1 MKQIKIS
8 KISILLYFIKL
19 RFSRIFRSNKI
30 SISMKKNWIKT
41 LSSSPY
47 YNNLLKNNQKF
58 PTMQKILFMEF
69 FDSINTVG
77 IKKEEA
83 LKLAIESE
91 KTRDFSPSING
102 ISIGLS
108 SGTSGNRGVFLTS
121 KKEKAIWVG
130 AILDRV
136 IGFSLKKR
144 KVAFF
149 LRANNNLYQAV
160 KSRLLSFTFFDLKTP
175 IEEHIKKLMGLK
187 ADILVGQPSV
197 LLAIAKSYQLANI
210 KPTFNKIIS
219 VAEVLEDDH
228 KEFFKSIFNC
238 PINQVYQCTEGFL
251 GYTCKK
257 GQLHLNEDFLEIKKK
272 YIDSNKTRF
281 HPIITDY
288 LRTSQPIVKY
298 ELNDI
303 LHEAPNCSCGSKST
317 VIRKIEG
324 RSDDIFRFSKNEK
337 EIIIYPDFI
346 RRAVIL
352 ASDKI
357 LNYSVTLIDKKT
369 ISIYLEVE
377 KISELSEIFNS
388 VKSEIQKLLSK
399 FDIGNI
405 DFVQVDKKLEQLTKF
420 TRIKNEYSKNI

>member
-1 MKQIKIS
+1 MKIS
-8 KISILLYFIKL
+8 KLSILLYFIKL
-19 RFSRIFRSNKI
+19 RFSRVFRSNKI
-30 SISMKKNWIKT
+30 SKSMRKNWIKT

-47 YNNLLKNNQKF
+47 YSDLLKNNQKF
-58 PTMQKILFMEF
+58 PTMQKELFMEF

-83 LKLAIESE
+83 LKLAFESE
-91 KTRDFSPSING
+91 KTRDFSPSIKN

-121 KKEKAIWVG
+121 KVEKAIWVG
-130 AILDRV
+130 AILERV
-136 IGFSLKKR
+136 IGFSQKKR

-160 KSRLLSFTFFDLKTP
+160 KSGLLSFTFFDLKTP
-175 IEEHIKKLMGLK
+175 IEEHIKKLMDLK

-197 LLAIAKSYQLANI
+197 LLAIAKSYQLADI

-272 YIDSNKTRF
+272 YLDSNKTRF
-281 HPIITDY
+281 HPVITDY
-288 LRTSQPIVKY
+288 LRSSQPIVRY

-303 LHEAPNCSCGSKST
+303 LHEGPVCSCGSKST
-317 VIRKIEG
+317 VISKIEG
-324 RSDDIFRFSKNEK
+324 RSDDIFRFLKNGD

-352 ASDKI
+352 ASDQI
-357 LNYSVTLIDKKT
+357 LNYSVTLIDKKI
-369 ISIYLEVE
+369 ISLYLDVE
-377 KISELSEIFNS
+377 KTCELPEIFKS
-388 VKSEIQKLLSK
+388 VKFEIEKLLSE
-399 FDIGNI
+399 FDIGDI
-405 DFVQVDKKLEQLTKF
+405 DFIKANKKLDQLTKF
-420 TRIKNEYSKNI
+420 TRIKNENSKSI

>member
-1 MKQIKIS
+1 MKIS
-8 KISILLYFIKL
+8 KLSILLYFIKL
-19 RFSRIFRSNKI
+19 RFSRVFRSNKI
-30 SISMKKNWIKT
+30 SKSMRKNWIKT
-41 LSSSPY
+41 LTFSPY
-47 YNNLLKNNQKF
+47 YSDLLKKNQKF
-58 PTMQKILFMEF
+58 PTMQKELFMEF

-83 LKLAIESE
+83 MKLAFESE
-91 KTRDFSPSING
+91 KTRDFSPSINN

-108 SGTSGNRGVFLTS
+108 SGTIGNRGVFLTS

-160 KSRLLSFTFFDLKTP
+160 KSGLLSFTFFDLKTP
-175 IEEHIKKLMGLK
+175 IEEHIKTLMDLK

-197 LLAIAKSYQLANI
+197 LLAIAKSYQLTDI

-219 VAEVLEDDH
+219 VAEVLEDDQ

-272 YIDSNKTRF
+272 YLDSNKTRF
-281 HPIITDY
+281 HPVITDY
-288 LRTSQPIVKY
+288 LRCSQPIVRY

-303 LHEAPNCSCGSKST
+303 LHEGPVCSCGSKST
-317 VIRKIEG
+317 VISKIEG
-324 RSDDIFRFSKNEK
+324 RSDDIFRFFKNGK

-352 ASDKI
+352 ASDQI
-357 LNYSVTLIDKKT
+357 LNYSVTLIDKQIISLYLDVKKT
-369 ISIYLEVE
+369 
-377 KISELSEIFNS
+377 SEFPDIFKS
-388 VKSEIQKLLSK
+388 VKFEIEKLLSE

-405 DFVQVDKKLEQLTKF
+405 DFVKANKKLDQLNKF
-420 TRIKNEYSKNI
+420 TRIKNENSKSI

>member
-1 MKQIKIS
+1 M
-8 KISILLYFIKL
+8 
-19 RFSRIFRSNKI
+19 R
-30 SISMKKNWIKT
+30 KNWIKT

-47 YNNLLKNNQKF
+47 YSDLLKNNQKF
-58 PTMQKILFMEF
+58 PTMQKELFMEF

-83 LKLAIESE
+83 LKLAFESE
-91 KTRDFSPSING
+91 KTRDFSPSIKN

-121 KKEKAIWVG
+121 KVEKAIWVG

-160 KSRLLSFTFFDLKTP
+160 KSGLLSFTFFDLKTP
-175 IEEHIKKLMGLK
+175 IEEHIKKLMDLK

-197 LLAIAKSYQLANI
+197 LLAIAKSYQLADI

-272 YIDSNKTRF
+272 YLDSNKTRF
-281 HPIITDY
+281 HPVITDY
-288 LRTSQPIVKY
+288 LRSSQPIVRY

-303 LHEAPNCSCGSKST
+303 LHEGPVCSCGSKST
-317 VIRKIEG
+317 VISKIEG
-324 RSDDIFRFSKNEK
+324 RSDDIFRFLKNGD

-352 ASDKI
+352 ASDQI
-357 LNYSVTLIDKKT
+357 LNYSVTLIDKKI
-369 ISIYLEVE
+369 ISLYLDVE
-377 KISELSEIFNS
+377 KTSELPEIFKS
-388 VKSEIQKLLSK
+388 VKFEIEKLLSE
-399 FDIGNI
+399 FDIGDI
-405 DFVQVDKKLEQLTKF
+405 DFIKANKKLDQLTKF
-420 TRIKNEYSKNI
+420 TRIKNENSKSI

>member
-1 MKQIKIS
+1 MKIS
-8 KISILLYFIKL
+8 KLSILLYFIKL
-19 RFSRIFRSNKI
+19 RFSRVFRSNKI
-30 SISMKKNWIKT
+30 SKSMRKNWIKT

-47 YNNLLKNNQKF
+47 YSDLLKNNQKF
-58 PTMQKILFMEF
+58 PTMQKELFMEF

-83 LKLAIESE
+83 LKLAFESE
-91 KTRDFSPSING
+91 KTRDFSPSIKN

-121 KKEKAIWVG
+121 KVEKAIWVG

-160 KSRLLSFTFFDLKTP
+160 KSGLLSFTFFDLKTP
-175 IEEHIKKLMGLK
+175 IEEHIKKLMDLK

-197 LLAIAKSYQLANI
+197 LLAIAKSYQLADI

-272 YIDSNKTRF
+272 YLDSNKTRF
-281 HPIITDY
+281 HPVITDY
-288 LRTSQPIVKY
+288 LRSSQPIVRY

-303 LHEAPNCSCGSKST
+303 LHEGPVCSCGSKST
-317 VIRKIEG
+317 VISKIEG
-324 RSDDIFRFSKNEK
+324 RSDDIFRFLKNGD

-352 ASDKI
+352 ASDQI
-357 LNYSVTLIDKKT
+357 LNYSVTLIDKKI
-369 ISIYLEVE
+369 ISLYLDVE
-377 KISELSEIFNS
+377 KTSELPEIFKS
-388 VKSEIQKLLSK
+388 VKFEIEKLLSE
-399 FDIGNI
+399 FDIGDI
-405 DFVQVDKKLEQLTKF
+405 DFIKANKKLDQLTKF
-420 TRIKNEYSKNI
+420 TRIKNENSKSI

>member
-1 MKQIKIS
+1 MKIS
-8 KISILLYFIKL
+8 KLSILLYFIKL
-19 RFSRIFRSNKI
+19 RFSRVFRSNKI
-30 SISMKKNWIKT
+30 SKSMRKNWIKT
-41 LSSSPY
+41 LTFSPY
-47 YNNLLKNNQKF
+47 YSDLLKKNQKF
-58 PTMQKILFMEF
+58 PTMQKELFMEF

-83 LKLAIESE
+83 MKLAFESE
-91 KTRDFSPSING
+91 KTRDFSPSINN

-108 SGTSGNRGVFLTS
+108 SGTIGNRGVFLTS

-160 KSRLLSFTFFDLKTP
+160 KSGLLSFTFFDLKTP
-175 IEEHIKKLMGLK
+175 IEEHIKTLMDLK

-197 LLAIAKSYQLANI
+197 LLAIAKSYQLTDI

-219 VAEVLEDDH
+219 VAEVLEDDQ

-272 YIDSNKTRF
+272 YLDSNKTRF
-281 HPIITDY
+281 HPVITDY
-288 LRTSQPIVKY
+288 LRCSQPIVRY

-303 LHEAPNCSCGSKST
+303 LHEGPVCSCGSKST
-317 VIRKIEG
+317 VISKIEG
-324 RSDDIFRFSKNEK
+324 RSDDIFRFFKNGK

-352 ASDKI
+352 ASDQI
-357 LNYSVTLIDKKT
+357 LNYSVTLIDKQI
-369 ISIYLEVE
+369 ISLYLDVE
-377 KISELSEIFNS
+377 KTSELPEIFKS
-388 VKSEIQKLLSK
+388 VKFEIEKLLSE
-399 FDIGNI
+399 FDIANI
-405 DFVQVDKKLEQLTKF
+405 DFVKANKKLDQLNKF
-420 TRIKNEYSKNI
+420 TRIKNEYSKSI

>member
-1 MKQIKIS
+1 MKIS
-8 KISILLYFIKL
+8 KLSILLYFIKL
-19 RFSRIFRSNKI
+19 RFSRVFRSNKI
-30 SISMKKNWIKT
+30 SKSMRKNWIKT

-47 YNNLLKNNQKF
+47 YSDLLKNNQKF
-58 PTMQKILFMEF
+58 PTMKKKLFMEF

-77 IKKEEA
+77 IKKEDA
-83 LKLAIESE
+83 LKLAFESE
-91 KTRDFSPSING
+91 KTRDFSPSIKN

-121 KKEKAIWVG
+121 KIEKAIWVG

-160 KSRLLSFTFFDLKTP
+160 KSGLLSFTFFDLKTP
-175 IEEHIKKLMGLK
+175 IEEHIKKLMDIK
-187 ADILVGQPSV
+187 ADILIGQPSV
-197 LLAIAKSYQLANI
+197 LLAIAKSYQLADI

-228 KEFFKSIFNC
+228 KEFLKSIFNC

-272 YIDSNKTRF
+272 YLDSNKTRF

-288 LRTSQPIVKY
+288 LRSSQPIVRY

-303 LHEAPNCSCGSKST
+303 LHEGPVCSCGSKST
-317 VIRKIEG
+317 VISKIEG
-324 RSDDIFRFSKNEK
+324 RSDDIFRFLKNGN

-352 ASDKI
+352 ASDQI
-357 LNYSVTLIDKKT
+357 LNYSVTLIDKQI
-369 ISIYLEVE
+369 ISLYLDVE
-377 KISELSEIFNS
+377 KTSELPEIFKS
-388 VKSEIQKLLSK
+388 VKFEIEKLLSE
-399 FDIGNI
+399 FDIANI
-405 DFVQVDKKLEQLTKF
+405 DFVKANKKLDQLNKF
-420 TRIKNEYSKNI
+420 TRIKNEYSKSI

>member
-1 MKQIKIS
+1 MKIS
-8 KISILLYFIKL
+8 KLSILLYFIKL
-19 RFSRIFRSNKI
+19 RFSRVFRSNKI
-30 SISMKKNWIKT
+30 SKSMRKNWIKT

-47 YNNLLKNNQKF
+47 YSDLMKK
-58 PTMQKILFMEF
+58 KLFMEF

-83 LKLAIESE
+83 LKLAFESE
-91 KTRDFSPSING
+91 KTRDFSPSIKN

-121 KKEKAIWVG
+121 KIEKAIWVG

-160 KSRLLSFTFFDLKTP
+160 KSGLLSFTFFDLKTP
-175 IEEHIKKLMGLK
+175 IEEHIKKLMDIK
-187 ADILVGQPSV
+187 ADILIGQPSV
-197 LLAIAKSYQLANI
+197 LLAIAKSYQLADI

-228 KEFFKSIFNC
+228 KEFLKSIFNC

-272 YIDSNKTRF
+272 YLDSNKTRF

-288 LRTSQPIVKY
+288 LRSSQPIVRY

-303 LHEAPNCSCGSKST
+303 LHEGPVCSCGSKST
-317 VIRKIEG
+317 VISKIEG
-324 RSDDIFRFSKNEK
+324 RSDDIFRFLKNGN

-352 ASDKI
+352 ASDQI
-357 LNYSVTLIDKKT
+357 LNYSVTLIDKQI
-369 ISIYLEVE
+369 ISLYLDVE
-377 KISELSEIFNS
+377 KTSELPEIFKS
-388 VKSEIQKLLSK
+388 VKFEIEKLLSE
-399 FDIGNI
+399 FDIANI
-405 DFVQVDKKLEQLTKF
+405 DFVKANKKLDQLNKF
-420 TRIKNEYSKNI
+420 TRIKNEYSKSI

>member
-1 MKQIKIS
+1 MKIS
-8 KISILLYFIKL
+8 KLSILLYFIKL
-19 RFSRIFRSNKI
+19 RFSRVFRSNKI
-30 SISMKKNWIKT
+30 SKSMRKNWIKT

-47 YNNLLKNNQKF
+47 YSDLLKNNQKF
-58 PTMQKILFMEF
+58 PTMKKKLFMEF

-83 LKLAIESE
+83 LKLAFESE
-91 KTRDFSPSING
+91 KTRDFSPSIKN

-121 KKEKAIWVG
+121 KIEKAIWVG

-160 KSRLLSFTFFDLKTP
+160 KSGLLSFTFFDLKTP
-175 IEEHIKKLMGLK
+175 IEEHIKKLMDIK
-187 ADILVGQPSV
+187 ADILIGQPSV
-197 LLAIAKSYQLANI
+197 LLAIAKSYQLADI

-228 KEFFKSIFNC
+228 KEFLKSIFNC

-272 YIDSNKTRF
+272 YLDSNKTRF

-288 LRTSQPIVKY
+288 LRSSQPIVRY

-303 LHEAPNCSCGSKST
+303 LHEGPVCSCGSKST
-317 VIRKIEG
+317 VISKIEG
-324 RSDDIFRFSKNEK
+324 RSDDIFRFLKNGN

-352 ASDKI
+352 ASDQI
-357 LNYSVTLIDKKT
+357 LNYSVTLIDKQI
-369 ISIYLEVE
+369 ISLYLDVE
-377 KISELSEIFNS
+377 KTSELPEIFKS
-388 VKSEIQKLLSK
+388 VKFEIEKLLSE
-399 FDIGNI
+399 FDIANI
-405 DFVQVDKKLEQLTKF
+405 DFVKANKKLDQLNKF
-420 TRIKNEYSKNI
+420 TRIKNEYSKSI

>member
-1 MKQIKIS
+1 M
-8 KISILLYFIKL
+8 
-19 RFSRIFRSNKI
+19 R
-30 SISMKKNWIKT
+30 KNWIKT

-47 YNNLLKNNQKF
+47 YSDLLKNNQKF
-58 PTMQKILFMEF
+58 PTMQKELFMEF

-83 LKLAIESE
+83 LKLAFESE
-91 KTRDFSPSING
+91 KTRDFSPSIKN

-121 KKEKAIWVG
+121 KVEKAIWVG

-160 KSRLLSFTFFDLKTP
+160 KSGLLSFTFFDLTTP
-175 IEEHIKKLMGLK
+175 IEEHIKKLMDLK

-197 LLAIAKSYQLANI
+197 LLAIAKSYQLADI

-272 YIDSNKTRF
+272 YLDSNKTRF
-281 HPIITDY
+281 HPVITDY
-288 LRTSQPIVKY
+288 LRSSQPIVRY

-303 LHEAPNCSCGSKST
+303 LHEGPVCSCGSKST
-317 VIRKIEG
+317 VISKIEG
-324 RSDDIFRFSKNEK
+324 RSDDIFRFLKNGD

-352 ASDKI
+352 ASDQI
-357 LNYSVTLIDKKT
+357 LNYSVTLIDKKI
-369 ISIYLEVE
+369 ISLYLDVE
-377 KISELSEIFNS
+377 KTSELPEIFKS
-388 VKSEIQKLLSK
+388 VKFEIEKLLSE
-399 FDIGNI
+399 FDIGDI
-405 DFVQVDKKLEQLTKF
+405 DFIKANKKLDQLTKF
-420 TRIKNEYSKNI
+420 TRIKNENSKSI

>member
-1 MKQIKIS
+1 MKIS
-8 KISILLYFIKL
+8 KLSILIYFIKL

-30 SISMKKNWIKT
+30 SKSMKKSWIKT
-41 LSSSPY
+41 LYSSPY
-47 YNNLLKNNQKF
+47 YSDLLKNNQKF
-58 PTMQKILFMEF
+58 PTMQKELFMEY

-77 IKKEEA
+77 IKKEVA
-83 LKLAIESE
+83 LKLAFESE
-91 KTRDFSPSING
+91 KTRDFSPSINN

-108 SGTSGNRGVFLTS
+108 SGTSGNRGIFLTS
-121 KKEKAIWVG
+121 KIEKAIWVA

-144 KVAFF
+144 NVAFF

-160 KSRLLSFTFFDLKTP
+160 KSGLLSFTFFDLKTP
-175 IEEHIKKLMGLK
+175 TEEHMKKLMDLK

-197 LLAIAKSYQLANI
+197 LLAIAKSYQLADI

-228 KEFFKSIFNC
+228 KKFFKSIFNC

-257 GQLHLNEDFLEIKKK
+257 GQLHLNEDFLKIKKN
-272 YIDSNKTRF
+272 YLDSNKNRF
-281 HPIITDY
+281 HPVITDY
-288 LRTSQPIVKY
+288 LRSSQPIVRY

-303 LHEAPNCSCGSKST
+303 LHEGPVCSCGSKST
-317 VIRKIEG
+317 VISKIEG
-324 RSDDIFRFSKNEK
+324 RSDDIFRFLKNGK

-352 ASDKI
+352 ASDQI
-357 LNYSVTLIDKKT
+357 LNYSVTLIDKQI
-369 ISIYLEVE
+369 ISLYLDVKET
-377 KISELSEIFNS
+377 SELPEIFKS
-388 VKSEIQKLLSK
+388 VKFEIEKLFSE

-405 DFVQVDKKLEQLTKF
+405 DFVKANKTLDQLTKF
-420 TRIKNEYSKNI
+420 TRIKNENSKSF

>member
-1 MKQIKIS
+1 MKIS
-8 KISILLYFIKL
+8 KLSILLYFIKL
-19 RFSRIFRSNKI
+19 RFSRVFRSNKI
-30 SISMKKNWIKT
+30 SKSMRKNWIKT

-47 YNNLLKNNQKF
+47 YSDLLKNNQKF
-58 PTMQKILFMEF
+58 PTMKKKLFMEF

-83 LKLAIESE
+83 LKLAFESE
-91 KTRDFSPSING
+91 KTRDFSPSIKN

-121 KKEKAIWVG
+121 KIEKAIWVG

-160 KSRLLSFTFFDLKTP
+160 KSGLLSFTFFDLKTP
-175 IEEHIKKLMGLK
+175 IEEHIKKLMDIK
-187 ADILVGQPSV
+187 ADILIGQPSV
-197 LLAIAKSYQLANI
+197 LLAIAKSYQLADI

-228 KEFFKSIFNC
+228 KEFLKSIFNC

-272 YIDSNKTRF
+272 YLDSNKTRF

-288 LRTSQPIVKY
+288 LRSSQPIVRY

-303 LHEAPNCSCGSKST
+303 LHEGPVCSCGSKST
-317 VIRKIEG
+317 VISKIEG
-324 RSDDIFRFSKNEK
+324 RSDDIFRFLKNGN
-337 EIIIYPDFI
+337 EISIYPDFI

-352 ASDKI
+352 ASDQI
-357 LNYSVTLIDKKT
+357 LNYSVTLIDKQI
-369 ISIYLEVE
+369 ISLYLDVE
-377 KISELSEIFNS
+377 KTSELPEIFKS
-388 VKSEIQKLLSK
+388 VKFEIEKLLSE
-399 FDIGNI
+399 FDIANI
-405 DFVQVDKKLEQLTKF
+405 DFVKANKKLDQLNKF
-420 TRIKNEYSKNI
+420 TRIKNEYSKSI

>member
-1 MKQIKIS
+1 MKIS
-8 KISILLYFIKL
+8 KLSILIYFIKL

-30 SISMKKNWIKT
+30 SKSMKKSWIKT
-41 LSSSPY
+41 LYSSPY
-47 YNNLLKNNQKF
+47 YSDLLKKNQKF
-58 PTMQKILFMEF
+58 PTMQKELFMEYF
-69 FDSINTVG
+69 GSINTVG
-77 IKKEEA
+77 IKKEVA
-83 LKLAIESE
+83 LKLAFESE
-91 KTRDFSPSING
+91 KTRDFSPSINN

-108 SGTSGNRGVFLTS
+108 SGTSGNRGIFLTS
-121 KKEKAIWVG
+121 KIEKAIWVA

-144 KVAFF
+144 NVAFF

-160 KSRLLSFTFFDLKTP
+160 KSGLLSFTFFDLKTP
-175 IEEHIKKLMGLK
+175 TEEHMKKLMDLK

-197 LLAIAKSYQLANI
+197 LLAIAKSYQLADI

-228 KEFFKSIFNC
+228 KKFFKSIFNC

-257 GQLHLNEDFLEIKKK
+257 GQLHLNEDFLKIKKN
-272 YIDSNKTRF
+272 YLDSNKNRF
-281 HPIITDY
+281 HPVITDY
-288 LRTSQPIVKY
+288 LRSSQPIVRY

-303 LHEAPNCSCGSKST
+303 LHEGPVCSCGSKST
-317 VIRKIEG
+317 VISKIEG
-324 RSDDIFRFSKNEK
+324 RSDDIFRFLKNGK

-352 ASDKI
+352 ASDQI
-357 LNYSVTLIDKKT
+357 LNYSVTLIDKQI
-369 ISIYLEVE
+369 ISLYLDVKET
-377 KISELSEIFNS
+377 SELPEIFKS
-388 VKSEIQKLLSK
+388 VKFEIEKLFSE

-405 DFVQVDKKLEQLTKF
+405 DFVKANKTLDQLTKF
-420 TRIKNEYSKNI
+420 TRIKNENSKSF

>member
-1 MKQIKIS
+1 MKIS
-8 KISILLYFIKL
+8 KLSILLYFIKL
-19 RFSRIFRSNKI
+19 RFSRVFRSNKI
-30 SISMKKNWIKT
+30 SKSMRKNWIKT

-47 YNNLLKNNQKF
+47 YSDLLKNNQKF
-58 PTMQKILFMEF
+58 PTMKKKLFMEF

-83 LKLAIESE
+83 LKLAFESE
-91 KTRDFSPSING
+91 KTRDFSPSIKN

-121 KKEKAIWVG
+121 KIEKAIWVG

-160 KSRLLSFTFFDLKTP
+160 KSGLLSFTFFDLKTP
-175 IEEHIKKLMGLK
+175 IEEHIKKLMDIQ
-187 ADILVGQPSV
+187 ADILIGQPSV
-197 LLAIAKSYQLANI
+197 LLAIAKSYQLADI

-228 KEFFKSIFNC
+228 KEFLKSIFNC

-272 YIDSNKTRF
+272 YLDSNKTRF

-288 LRTSQPIVKY
+288 LRSSQPIVRY

-303 LHEAPNCSCGSKST
+303 LHEGPVCSCGSKST
-317 VIRKIEG
+317 VISKIEG
-324 RSDDIFRFSKNEK
+324 RSDDIFRFLKNGN

-352 ASDKI
+352 ASDQI
-357 LNYSVTLIDKKT
+357 LNYSVTLIDKQI
-369 ISIYLEVE
+369 ISLYLDVE
-377 KISELSEIFNS
+377 KTSELPEIFKS
-388 VKSEIQKLLSK
+388 VKFEIEKLLSE
-399 FDIGNI
+399 FDIANI
-405 DFVQVDKKLEQLTKF
+405 DFVKANKKLDQLNKF
-420 TRIKNEYSKNI
+420 TRIKNEYSKSI

>member
-1 MKQIKIS
+1 MKIS
-8 KISILLYFIKL
+8 KLSVLLYFIKL
-19 RFSRIFRSNKI
+19 RFSRVFRSNKI
-30 SISMKKNWIKT
+30 SKSMRKNWIKT

-47 YNNLLKNNQKF
+47 YSDLLKNNQKF
-58 PTMQKILFMEF
+58 PTMKKKLFMEF

-83 LKLAIESE
+83 LKLAFESE
-91 KTRDFSPSING
+91 KTRDFSPSIKN

-121 KKEKAIWVG
+121 KIEKAIWVG

-160 KSRLLSFTFFDLKTP
+160 KSGLLSFTFFDLKTP
-175 IEEHIKKLMGLK
+175 IEEHIKKLMDIK
-187 ADILVGQPSV
+187 ADILIGQPSV
-197 LLAIAKSYQLANI
+197 LLAIAKSYQLADI

-228 KEFFKSIFNC
+228 KEFLKSIFNC

-272 YIDSNKTRF
+272 YLDSNKTRF

-288 LRTSQPIVKY
+288 LRSSQPIVRY

-303 LHEAPNCSCGSKST
+303 LHEGPVCSCGSKST
-317 VIRKIEG
+317 VISKIEG
-324 RSDDIFRFSKNEK
+324 RSDDIFRFLKNGN

-352 ASDKI
+352 ASDQI
-357 LNYSVTLIDKKT
+357 LNYSVTLIDKQI
-369 ISIYLEVE
+369 ISLYLDVE
-377 KISELSEIFNS
+377 KTSELPEIFKS
-388 VKSEIQKLLSK
+388 VKFEIEKLLSE
-399 FDIGNI
+399 FDIANI
-405 DFVQVDKKLEQLTKF
+405 DFVKANKKLDQLNKF
-420 TRIKNEYSKNI
+420 TRIKNEYSKSI

>member
-1 MKQIKIS
+1 M
-8 KISILLYFIKL
+8 
-19 RFSRIFRSNKI
+19 R
-30 SISMKKNWIKT
+30 KNWIKT
-41 LSSSPY
+41 LSFSPY
-47 YNNLLKNNQKF
+47 YLALLKNNQKF
-58 PTMQKILFMEF
+58 PTMQKELFMEF

-83 LKLAIESE
+83 LKLAFESE
-91 KTRDFSPSING
+91 KTRDFSPSINN

-160 KSRLLSFTFFDLKTP
+160 KSGLLSFTFFDLKTP
-175 IEEHIKKLMGLK
+175 MEEHIKNLMDLK

-197 LLAIAKSYQLANI
+197 LLAIAKSYQLTDI

-219 VAEVLEDDH
+219 VAEVLEDDQ

-272 YIDSNKTRF
+272 YLDSTKTRF

-288 LRTSQPIVKY
+288 LRSSQPIVRY

-303 LHEAPNCSCGSKST
+303 LHEGPVCSCGSKST
-317 VIRKIEG
+317 VISKIEG
-324 RSDDIFRFSKNEK
+324 RSDDIFRFFKNGN

-352 ASDKI
+352 ASDQI
-357 LNYSVTLIDKKT
+357 LNYSVTLIDKQI
-369 ISIYLEVE
+369 ISLYLDVE
-377 KISELSEIFNS
+377 KTSEFPEIFKS
-388 VKSEIQKLLSK
+388 VKFEIEKLLSE

-405 DFVQVDKKLEQLTKF
+405 DFVRANKNLDQLNKF
-420 TRIKNEYSKNI
+420 TRIKNENSKSI

>member
-1 MKQIKIS
+1 M
-8 KISILLYFIKL
+8 
-19 RFSRIFRSNKI
+19 R
-30 SISMKKNWIKT
+30 KNWIKT

-47 YNNLLKNNQKF
+47 YSDLLKNNQKF
-58 PTMQKILFMEF
+58 PTMKKKLFMEF

-83 LKLAIESE
+83 LKLAFESE
-91 KTRDFSPSING
+91 KTRDFSPSIKN

-121 KKEKAIWVG
+121 KIEKAIWVG

-160 KSRLLSFTFFDLKTP
+160 KSGLLSFTFFDLKTP
-175 IEEHIKKLMGLK
+175 IEEHIKKLMDIK
-187 ADILVGQPSV
+187 ADILIGQPSV
-197 LLAIAKSYQLANI
+197 LLAIAKSYQLADI

-228 KEFFKSIFNC
+228 KEFLKSIFNC

-272 YIDSNKTRF
+272 YLDSNKTRF

-288 LRTSQPIVKY
+288 LRSSQPIVRY

-303 LHEAPNCSCGSKST
+303 LHEGPVCSCGSKST
-317 VIRKIEG
+317 VISKIEG
-324 RSDDIFRFSKNEK
+324 RSDDIFRFLKNGN

-352 ASDKI
+352 ASDQI
-357 LNYSVTLIDKKT
+357 LNYSVTLIDKQI
-369 ISIYLEVE
+369 ISLYLDVE
-377 KISELSEIFNS
+377 KTSELPEIFKS
-388 VKSEIQKLLSK
+388 VKFEIEKLLSE
-399 FDIGNI
+399 FDIANI
-405 DFVQVDKKLEQLTKF
+405 DFVKANKKLDQLNKF
-420 TRIKNEYSKNI
+420 TRIKNEYSKSI

>member
-1 MKQIKIS
+1 MKIS
-8 KISILLYFIKL
+8 KLSILIYFIKL

-30 SISMKKNWIKT
+30 SKSMKKSWIKT
-41 LSSSPY
+41 LYSSPY
-47 YNNLLKNNQKF
+47 YSDLLKNNQKF
-58 PTMQKILFMEF
+58 PTMQKELFMEY

-77 IKKEEA
+77 IKKEVA
-83 LKLAIESE
+83 LKLAFESE
-91 KTRDFSPSING
+91 KTRDFSPSINN

-121 KKEKAIWVG
+121 KTEKAIWVG

-144 KVAFF
+144 NVAFF

-160 KSRLLSFTFFDLKTP
+160 KSGLLSFTFFDLKTP
-175 IEEHIKKLMGLK
+175 IEEHMKNLMDLK

-197 LLAIAKSYQLANI
+197 LLAIAKSYQLADI

-228 KEFFKSIFNC
+228 KKFFKSIFNC

-257 GQLHLNEDFLEIKKK
+257 GQLHLNEDFLKIKKK
-272 YIDSNKTRF
+272 YLDSNKTRF
-281 HPIITDY
+281 HPVITDY
-288 LRTSQPIVKY
+288 LRSSQPIVGY

-303 LHEAPNCSCGSKST
+303 LHEGPVCSCGSKST
-317 VIRKIEG
+317 VISKIEG
-324 RSDDIFRFSKNEK
+324 RSDDIFRFLKNEK

-352 ASDKI
+352 ASDQI
-357 LNYSVTLIDKKT
+357 LNYSVTLIDKQI
-369 ISIYLEVE
+369 ISLYLDVKET
-377 KISELSEIFNS
+377 SELPEIFKS
-388 VKSEIQKLLSK
+388 VKFEIEKLLSE
-399 FDIGNI
+399 FNIGNI
-405 DFVQVDKKLEQLTKF
+405 EFVKANKALDQLTKF
-420 TRIKNEYSKNI
+420 TRIKNENSKSF